1 MDEQRLKEFF
11 TAIGTLAE
19 MALLFYRSSIAAKA
33 TPEEAFRITQA
44 FIAAALSGGKQE
56 REQGGRMMK
65 VCILSNDAPA
75 VFQSSINAFIADKK
89 VIDIKYQSM
98 MLPLKFTNGVP
109 SESTIIDRALIIYEE

>member
-44 FIAAALSGGKQE
+44 FIAALSGGGKNE
-56 REQGGRMMK
+56 NKEG
-65 VCILSNDAPA
+65 A
-75 VFQSSINAFIADKK
+75 
-89 VIDIKYQSM
+89 
-98 MLPLKFTNGVP
+98 
-109 SESTIIDRALIIYEE
+109 